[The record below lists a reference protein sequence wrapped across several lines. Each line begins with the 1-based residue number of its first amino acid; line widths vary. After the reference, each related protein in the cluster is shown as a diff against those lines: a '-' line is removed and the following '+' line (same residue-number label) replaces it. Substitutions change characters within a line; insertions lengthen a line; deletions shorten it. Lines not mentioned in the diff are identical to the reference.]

1 MDKPTRTVVL
11 SVGFALTLV
20 AVCAW
25 VICTYAVHGAFI
37 HPDFLWAV
45 SGVGVL
51 LLLWGT
57 LCRAPSDDG
66 PVQQPPPGDLAA
78 HRLMVEQCWADWRHF
93 DSAIWQ
99 MPAAAFAITAGVLGV
114 AYEWLDGRWP
124 EKALLLGLLVLVNLT
139 LWYALSKH
147 RWNSD
152 RRWDTFRAHLSPLGL
167 DFPPEHTF
175 LSAYRLLWLT
185 ICGTV
190 LLSAALA
197 LRAWFDP

>member
-25 VICTYAVHGAFI
+25 VICTYAAHGAFI
-37 HPDFLWAV
+37 HPYFLWAV
-45 SGVGVL
+45 SGVGLL

-57 LCRAPSDDG
+57 LCRAPSEDG
-66 PVQQPPPGDLAA
+66 PVQQPPPGNPAG
-78 HRLMVEQCWADWRHF
+78 HTLMVEQCWADWRHF

-99 MPAAAFAITAGVLGV
+99 IPVAAFVITTAVVGV
-114 AYEWLDGRWP
+114 AYEWLAGQWP
-124 EKALLLGLLVLVNLT
+124 EKALLLSLLVFVNLT

-152 RRWDTFRAHLSPLGL
+152 RRCVRIRSHLQPLGL
-167 DFPPEHTF
+167 VFPREVTF
-175 LSAYRLLWLT
+175 LSAYRLLWLA

-190 LLSAALA
+190 LLSAGLA
-197 LRAWFDP
+197 LRAWVDS